1 MAAYQSDDVIVQT
14 RKDKQ
19 GDVDSMATYLVV
31 PLKNI
36 DVEQL
41 NELSERLKALTQRDL
56 VANK

>member
-1 MAAYQSDDVIVQT
+1 
-14 RKDKQ
+14 
-19 GDVDSMATYLVV
+19 MATYLVV